1 MANQVHIVPH
11 MHWDREWYFSA
22 EESKLLLLNN
32 MEEILEMLEN
42 N

>member
-22 EESKLLLLNN
+22 EESKLLLLLSL
-32 MEEILEMLEN
+32 IHI
-42 N
+42 